1 MPAGELTFKAP
12 VGRLNRLD
20 HRDMYP
26 PEFAVT
32 QRYKGVGQVAG
43 AGFSNK
49 KCATFEAPGQAL
61 GFAAGYKRKGCMV
74 RPAYLLVLHTSINI

>member
-32 QRYKGVGQVAG
+32 QRYKAQGQVAG
-43 AGFSNK
+43 PGMTNK
-49 KCATFEAPGQAL
+49 RCLPL
-61 GFAAGYKRKGCMV
+61 
-74 RPAYLLVLHTSINI
+74 